1 MKICRLWLVCLSL
14 VFLMGK
20 AEAQI
25 AEEWGER
32 PDGGYYRIVDLDG
45 RFITETAWDIGKGDL
60 YIAEDNS
67 RYIIDRFD
75 GDTVYARYDGKE
87 KMPDVTPK
95 GGLAAFLEWAV
106 SAVGGA
112 KNKQNKNTVAI
123 YHTHSAESY
132 KPTSGTESKTPR
144 GDIYEVGKALAE
156 ALEKEGYNVDY
167 SQDVFLPHDGQ
178 AYVRSRRVA
187 AEFAKARPQTILDV
201 HRDAIPDPN
210 SYRATVNGEQ
220 MSQIRL
226 VVGKQNQNRDANLAY
241 AKRIKAVA
249 DEEYPGLIK
258 GIFHARG
265 NYNQDIGPRTIL
277 LEFGTHTTTL
287 EEAKKSA
294 ELMAKVLPIA
304 AGMAPGTAEAAEKEI
319 GSGAMRTF
327 WWVLG
332 IALVG
337 IVGFA
342 LLNKEGLRGLLGAK
356 VGGSLGSQGEAGEK
370 QSTDEE

>member
-1 MKICRLWLVCLSL
+1 VRTSTLWLILFSL
-14 VFLMGK
+14 VFLVSG
-20 AEAQI
+20 AHAQI

-32 PDGGYYRIVDLDG
+32 PDGGYYRLVDLEG
-45 RFITETAWDIGKGDL
+45 KFITETAWDIGKGDL

-67 RYIIDRFD
+67 RYIVDRFD

-87 KMPDVTPK
+87 KMPDITPK
-95 GGLAAFLEWAV
+95 RGLAAFLEWAM
-106 SAVGGA
+106 SAIGGA
-112 KNKQNKNTVAI
+112 KSKENAKTVAI

-132 KPTSGTESKTPR
+132 KPTSGTDSKTPR
-144 GDIYEVGKALAE
+144 GDVYEVGKALAE
-156 ALEKEGYNVDY
+156 ALEEEGYEVEY
-167 SQDVFLPHDGQ
+167 SDDVFLPHDGE

-187 AEFAKARPQTILDV
+187 VEFAKTRPQTILDV

-210 SYRATVNGEQ
+210 SYRTTVNGEQ

-249 DEEYPGLIK
+249 DEKYPGLIK

-287 EEAKKSA
+287 EEAKKST
-294 ELMAKVLPIA
+294 ELMAKILPIA
-304 AGMAPGTAEAAEKEI
+304 AGMAPGTAEAASKEI

-332 IALVG
+332 IALAG
-337 IVGFA
+337 ILGFVF
-342 LLNKEGLRGLLGAK
+342 LNKEGWRGLFSSRAK
-356 VGGSLGSQGEAGEK
+356 VGGTSGTK
-370 QSTDEE
+370 DEDDGNKDT